1 MEDGVGTRH
10 PKACLTC
17 AKAKVRCFPETDG
30 PCKRCR
36 RLGKECGA
44 QLPGTHRREKKSA
57 ANGSDVAVLEAKL
70 DRMVAMLAASEQNAR
85 ERLGSGPAT
94 RSLSTFEHNTAA
106 LDEAEGQLLMKVY
119 FEKMFPLFPFIMIP
133 PSVTAEE
140 LRREKPFLYL
150 NIFMIACQNA
160 PRQREI
166 VDAVQEYVAEHIVIR
181 GERSLDILQGLLLNV
196 AWFISVSRFPR
207 PSDHPPYVPKT
218 EEPHHIIRSTAQ
230 LDTNVHLLVAQSF
243 SLGLNQE
250 MAYQKRLNYPLTYLK
265 DTINEDHHNPVRTLE
280 ERRTYLGCYYLT
292 TMLSTCVKDLGSII
306 RFTRYTDEC
315 CNVLDQIAEYPTD
328 ASMVQLVR
336 VMNVADR
343 IHHTLYQSELYPSS
357 VSSAPPP
364 LGLSIRWLEA
374 ELKQLKARIPS
385 EPPHSAILQLHYNTL
400 EIHLYRVALNTDAS
414 KSNYGDHPLMQLDI
428 LFRCLE
434 ATTSFFQIILSL
446 PSALFPFF
454 PFSMT
459 CQFAKAIVTLS
470 QLSLYD
476 HPGWDRAYVESII
489 DFDQT
494 VDDIASKLEVE
505 IPLYEQALAQ
515 DSKSTELPEVFRR
528 MRTRV
533 QMIKKTHRRRK
544 DALEQKSLS
553 TTVAPIYYDF
563 MMDSPLDLLFPIGEI
578 PPMYG
583 QYM

>member
-44 QLPGTHRREKKSA
+44 QIPGTHRREKKSA
-57 ANGSDVAVLEAKL
+57 ASGSDVAALEAKL
-70 DRMVAMLAASEQNAR
+70 DRMVAILAASEQKAR
-85 ERLGSGPAT
+85 ERLGSDLST
-94 RSLSTFEHNTAA
+94 KSLSTFEHNTAA
-106 LDEAEGQLLMKVY
+106 PDETEGQLLMQVF
-119 FEKMFPLFPFIMIP
+119 FEKMFPLFPFLVIP
-133 PSVTAEE
+133 PHVTAEE

-150 NIFMIACQNA
+150 NISMIACQNP

-181 GERSLDILQGLLLNV
+181 GEHSLDLLQGLLLNV

-207 PSDHPPYVPKT
+207 PIDHPPNVPKT
-218 EEPHHIIRSTAQ
+218 EEPHHVIRSTAQ

-250 MAYQKRLNYPLTYLK
+250 MAYQKSLNYPMAYLK
-265 DTINEDHHNPVRTLE
+265 DTINDDHHNPVRTLE
-280 ERRTYLGCYYLT
+280 ERRTYLGCYYLI

-306 RFTRYTDEC
+306 RSTKYTDEC

-336 VMNVADR
+336 AMNVADK
-343 IHHTLYQSELYPSS
+343 IHHTLYHPELYSSS

-374 ELKQLKARIPS
+374 EIKQLKSHISS
-385 EPPHSAILQLHYNTL
+385 ESPHSAILQLHYNTL

-434 ATTSFFQIILSL
+434 ATTSFFQTILSL
-446 PSALFPFF
+446 PSNLFPFF
-454 PFSMT
+454 PFTMT
-459 CQFAKAIVTLS
+459 CQFAKAIVALS

-476 HPGWDRAYVESII
+476 HPGWDRAYVENII

-494 VDDIASKLEVE
+494 VDGIASKLEVE
-505 IPLYEQALAQ
+505 LPLYEQALAQ
-515 DSKSTELPEVFRR
+515 DPKLTELPEVFGR
-528 MRTRV
+528 MRNRA
-533 QMIKKTHRRRK
+533 QMIKNMHRQRK

-553 TTVAPIYYDF
+553 TTVAPMDYEF
-563 MMDSPLDLLFPIGEI
+563 MVVEPLDLLFPFGEN

>member
-10 PKACLTC
+10 AKACLTC

-44 QLPGTHRREKKSA
+44 QIPGTHRREKKSA
-57 ANGSDVAVLEAKL
+57 ASGSDVAALEAKL

-94 RSLSTFEHNTAA
+94 KSLSTFEHNTAA
-106 LDEAEGQLLMKVY
+106 PDEAEGQLFMKV
-119 FEKMFPLFPFIMIP
+119 FCEKMFPLFPFLVIP
-133 PSVTAEE
+133 PHVTAEE

-150 NIFMIACQNA
+150 NISMVACQNP

-181 GERSLDILQGLLLNV
+181 GEHSLDLLQGLLLNV

-207 PSDHPPYVPKT
+207 SSDHPPDVPKI
-218 EEPHHIIRSTAQ
+218 EEPHHIIRNTAQ
-230 LDTNVHLLVAQSF
+230 LDTNVHLLAAQSF

-250 MAYQKRLNYPLTYLK
+250 MAYQKSLNYPLTYLK
-265 DTINEDHHNPVRTLE
+265 ETMTEDHHNPVRTLE
-280 ERRTYLGCYYLT
+280 ERRTYLGCYYLIT
-292 TMLSTCVKDLGSII
+292 VLSTCVKDLGSII

-336 VMNVADR
+336 AMNVADR
-343 IHHTLYQSELYPSS
+343 IHHTLYHTELYSSS
-357 VSSAPPP
+357 VSSVPPP

-374 ELKQLKARIPS
+374 EIKQLKAQIPS
-385 EPPHSAILQLHYNTL
+385 ESPHSTILQLHYNTL
-400 EIHLYRVALNTDAS
+400 EIHLYRVALNSDIS
-414 KSNYGDHPLMQLDI
+414 KSNYGDHPLMQLDL

-434 ATTSFFQIILSL
+434 ATTSFFQRILSL

-454 PFSMT
+454 PFTMT
-459 CQFAKAIVTLS
+459 CQFAKAIVALS

-494 VDDIASKLEVE
+494 VDDMASKMEGQLQ
-505 IPLYEQALAQ
+505 LYKQALAQ
-515 DSKSTELPEVFRR
+515 DTKLTELPEVFGR
-528 MRTRV
+528 MKNRAHL
-533 QMIKKTHRRRK
+533 IKKMHRRRK

-553 TTVAPIYYDF
+553 TTVAPMHYDF
-563 MMDSPLDLLFPIGEI
+563 MMDSPLDLLFPFD
-578 PPMYG
+578 Y
-583 QYM
+583 

>member
-57 ANGSDVAVLEAKL
+57 ASGSDVAALEAKL
-70 DRMVAMLAASEQNAR
+70 DRMVAILAASEQNAR
-85 ERLGSGPAT
+85 EQLGSGPASK
-94 RSLSTFEHNTAA
+94 SLSPFEHNTAA
-106 LDEAEGQLLMKVY
+106 PDETDDQLLEVF
-119 FEKMFPLFPFIMIP
+119 FEKMFPLFPFIVIP
-133 PSVTAEE
+133 PHVTAEE

-150 NIFMIACQNA
+150 NISMVACQNP

-181 GERSLDILQGLLLNV
+181 GEHSLDLLQGLLLNV
-196 AWFISVSRFPR
+196 AWFISVSRYPR
-207 PSDHPPYVPKT
+207 PSDHPPNVPKT
-218 EEPHHIIRSTAQ
+218 EEPHHIVRSTAQ

-250 MAYQKRLNYPLTYLK
+250 MAYQKNLNYPLAYLK
-265 DTINEDHHNPVRTLE
+265 DTMNDDHHNLVRTLE
-280 ERRTYLGCYYLT
+280 ERRTYLGCYYLI

-306 RFTRYTDEC
+306 RSTRYTDEC

-336 VMNVADR
+336 AMNVADK
-343 IHHTLYQSELYPSS
+343 IHHTLYHTELYPSS
-357 VSSAPPP
+357 VSSTSPP

-374 ELKQLKARIPS
+374 EIKQLKAHISS
-385 EPPHSAILQLHYNTL
+385 ESPHSAILQLHYNTL
-400 EIHLYRVALNTDAS
+400 EIHLYRVALNTDVS

-434 ATTSFFQIILSL
+434 ATTSFFQTIFSL
-446 PSALFPFF
+446 PSGLFPFF
-454 PFSMT
+454 PFTMT
-459 CQFAKAIVTLS
+459 CQFAKAIVALS
-470 QLSLYD
+470 QLTLYD

-494 VDDIASKLEVE
+494 VDGIASKLEVE
-505 IPLYEQALAQ
+505 LPRYEQALAKDQ
-515 DSKSTELPEVFRR
+515 ESTELPEVFGR
-528 MRTRV
+528 MRNRAQT
-533 QMIKKTHRRRK
+533 IKKMHRRRK

-553 TTVAPIYYDF
+553 TTVAPVDYEL
-563 MMDSPLDLLFPIGEI
+563 MMVEPLDLLFPFGEI